1 MLRLLAIG
9 QALTARGAMT
19 KDVWVRVI
27 LPLAVDVAPP
37 RKMAPPDVDRH
48 VRGYTGPIEEYWR
61 RR

>member
-1 MLRLLAIG
+1 MKGLVMVSG
-9 QALTARGAMT
+9 S
-19 KDVWVRVI
+19 DVWVRVV
-27 LPLAVDVAPP
+27 LPLAVGVAPP